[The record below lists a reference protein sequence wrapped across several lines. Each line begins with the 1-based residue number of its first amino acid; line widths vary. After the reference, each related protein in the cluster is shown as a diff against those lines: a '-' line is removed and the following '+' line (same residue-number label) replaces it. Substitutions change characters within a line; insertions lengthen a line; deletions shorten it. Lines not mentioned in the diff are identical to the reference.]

1 MNHSTK
7 RLAVAPVT
15 GAAMIAGILLT
26 PGQASAGDTSFT
38 SSCQAKS
45 IITVDKS
52 VAATMSVTAPASV
65 AAGDTFTYRIQPN
78 VSSYPDK
85 DSGATT
91 TNLSR
96 IKYDY
101 AIPDN
106 TVFVSAAVVPGT
118 AVNIDNVAPNVL
130 RVNDSGTVD
139 NAAGTIVRLSGNN
152 EVVGNSPTSS
162 TNSEGGIRAPKLK
175 KNIDGSA
182 NSAGDSFYRLPAV
195 DITVTA
201 VAAGVITPKVRTA
214 GSAANYGNDQNFS
227 TSLAKASLLGTQW
240 APTRCIP
247 SDDKSTLNAGAG
259 PLATITVTGPV
270 NNNTTTTLTAPA
282 TATTGQAVT
291 LSAAVAPAAATGT
304 VQFKDGNTDLGAA
317 VPLNNGNATL
327 SQTFTT
333 AGAHSITAVYS
344 GDSKNQPSTSAASV
358 VNVTAA
364 IVDTTTTMNI
374 PSTATTGQA
383 VDLWATVNGPGNVP
397 AAGGTVQ
404 FKDGGTAIGSPI
416 ALASGG
422 AKLTYTFNAAGAH
435 AISAVYSGAD
445 GFNPSTGGP
454 TTVTVSDPAPVELN
468 TVTTLTVPASA
479 TKGDAVAF
487 TAEVKTDA
495 GAAVTS
501 GTVRFMDGGTPIGD
515 AVTVVNGKATLQ
527 YTVGQTG
534 NRVITA
540 VYTGGTGYKGSTSAA
555 STLNVKDATTPGGGG
570 GSFGLPGLG
579 TGSLGK

>member
-1 MNHSTK
+1 MNHSSK
-7 RLAVAPVT
+7 RLAVVPVT
-15 GAAMIAGILLT
+15 GAAMLAGVLLT
-26 PGQASAGDTSFT
+26 PGIASAGDTSFT

-65 AAGDTFTYRIQPN
+65 AAGETFTYRIQPN
-78 VSSYPDK
+78 ASSYPDK

-106 TVFVSAAVVPGT
+106 TTFVSAAIVPGT

-130 RVNDSGTVD
+130 RVNDSGAVD
-139 NAAGTIVRLSGNN
+139 NAGGILRLSGNN
-152 EVVGNSPTSS
+152 EVVGNSPTTS

-175 KNIDGSA
+175 KNIDGTA
-182 NSAGDSFYRLPAV
+182 NSSGESWYRLPAV
-195 DITVTA
+195 DVTVTA

-214 GSAANYGNDQNFS
+214 GSAASYGNDQNFS

-259 PLATITVTGPV
+259 PLATITVTPPV
-270 NNNTTTTLTAPA
+270 
-282 TATTGQAVT
+282 
-291 LSAAVAPAAATGT
+291 ST
-304 VQFKDGNTDLGAA
+304 V
-317 VPLNNGNATL
+317 
-327 SQTFTT
+327 
-333 AGAHSITAVYS
+333 
-344 GDSKNQPSTSAASV
+344 
-358 VNVTAA
+358 
-364 IVDTTTTMNI
+364 VDTTTTMNI
-374 PSTATTGQA
+374 PSTATTGQP
-383 VDLWATVNGPGNVP
+383 VDLWATVNGPGNTP
-397 AAGGTVQ
+397 ATGGTVQ
-404 FKDGGTAIGSPI
+404 FKDGGANIGGPI

-422 AKLTYTFNAAGAH
+422 AKLAYTFNAAGAH
-435 AISAVYSGAD
+435 SISAVYSGAE
-445 GFNPSTGGP
+445 GFNPSTGAA

-468 TVTTLTVPASA
+468 TSTTLTVPASA

-487 TAEVKTDA
+487 TAEVKTEA

-540 VYTGGTGYKGSTSAA
+540 VYTGGTGYKGSTSSP

-570 GSFGLPGLG
+570 GSFGLPGLP

>member
-1 MNHSTK
+1 MNHSSK
-7 RLAVAPVT
+7 RLAVVPVT
-15 GAAMIAGILLT
+15 GAAMLAGVLLT
-26 PGQASAGDTSFT
+26 PGTASAGDTSFT

-65 AAGDTFTYRIQPN
+65 AAGETFTYRIQPN
-78 VSSYPDK
+78 ASSYPDK

-106 TVFVSAAVVPGT
+106 TTFVSAAIVPGT

-130 RVNDSGTVD
+130 RVNDSGAVD
-139 NAAGTIVRLSGNN
+139 NAGGILRLSGNN

-175 KNIDGSA
+175 KNLDGTA
-182 NSAGDSFYRLPAV
+182 NSAGESWYRLPAV
-195 DITVTA
+195 DVTVTA

-214 GSAANYGNDQNFS
+214 GSAASYGNDQNFS

-270 NNNTTTTLTAPA
+270 NNSTTTTLTAPA
-282 TATTGQAVT
+282 TATIGQAVT
-291 LSAAVAPAAATGT
+291 LSATVAPAAATGT
-304 VQFKDGNTDLGAA
+304 VQFKDGDANLGAA
-317 VPLNNGNATL
+317 VPLNNGTATL

-358 VNVTAA
+358 VSVTAA
-364 IVDTTTTMNI
+364 IVDTTTTMNV

-383 VDLWATVNGPGNVP
+383 TDLWATVNAPGNVP
-397 AAGGTVQ
+397 AVGGTVQ
-404 FKDGGTAIGSPI
+404 FKDGGADIGGPI

-435 AISAVYSGAD
+435 AISAVYSGAE
-445 GFNPSTGGP
+445 GFNPSTGAAA
-454 TTVTVSDPAPVELN
+454 TVTVSDPAPVELN
-468 TVTTLTVPASA
+468 TTTTLTVPASA

-487 TAEVKTDA
+487 TAEVKTEA

-540 VYTGGTGYKGSTSAA
+540 VYTGGTGYKGSTSAP

-570 GSFGLPGLG
+570 GSFGLPGLP

>member
-1 MNHSTK
+1 MNQSTK

-15 GAAMIAGILLT
+15 GAAMLAGILLT

-65 AAGDTFTYRIQPN
+65 AAGETFTYRIQPN
-78 VSSYPDK
+78 ASSYPDK

-106 TVFVSAAVVPGT
+106 SVFVSAAVVPGT

-130 RVNDSGTVD
+130 RVNDSGNVD
-139 NAAGTIVRLSGNN
+139 NAGGILRLSGNN

-175 KNIDGSA
+175 KNLDGTA
-182 NSAGDSFYRLPAV
+182 NAAGDSWYRLPAV
-195 DITVTA
+195 DVTVTA
-201 VAAGVITPKVRTA
+201 VAAGVITPKLRTA
-214 GSAANYGNDQNFS
+214 GSAASYGNDQNFS

-247 SDDKSTLNAGAG
+247 SDNKSTLNAGAG
-259 PLATITVTGPV
+259 PLATITVGGTV
-270 NNNTTTTLTAPA
+270 NNTTTTTLSAPA

-291 LSAAVAPAAATGT
+291 LTATVAPAAATGT
-304 VQFKDGNTDLGAA
+304 VQFKDGDANLGAA
-317 VPLNNGNATL
+317 VPVNNGTATL
-327 SQTFTT
+327 SQAFGT

-344 GDSKNQPSTSAASV
+344 GDSTNQPSTSAASV
-358 VNVTAA
+358 VTVTAA

-374 PSTATTGQA
+374 PSTATTGQS

-397 AAGGTVQ
+397 ATAGTVQ
-404 FKDGGTAIGSPI
+404 FKDGGADIGGPI
-416 ALASGG
+416 ALAAGG

-468 TVTTLTVPASA
+468 TVTTLTVPATA

-495 GAAVTS
+495 GAAVTT